1 MHGCHAMHSG
11 DSPRERATLS
21 RKARILF
28 AVCAVALSLSCRTV
42 LIEPPPC
49 PVPSG
54 GVVIDLSEIILL
66 GKYEFVVR
74 WIAEMDRYCD
84 AVDAMAD

>member
-1 MHGCHAMHSG
+1 MHGCRAMHSS
-11 DSPRERATLS
+11 DSPRERVILS
-21 RKARILF
+21 RKVRIFF
-28 AVCAVALSLSCRTV
+28 AACAVALNLSCRTV

-54 GVVIDLSEIILL
+54 GVVVDLSEIILL

-84 AVDAMAD
+84 AVDAMSN